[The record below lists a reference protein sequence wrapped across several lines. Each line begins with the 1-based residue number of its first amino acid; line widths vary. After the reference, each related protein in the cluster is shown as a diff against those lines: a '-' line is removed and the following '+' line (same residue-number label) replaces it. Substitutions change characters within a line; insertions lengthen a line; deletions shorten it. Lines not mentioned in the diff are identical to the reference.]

1 MSFNVCHLDILASV
15 IEELNI
21 SGMEHTSVPHNASA
35 WALEPKTRPLVVSSA
50 PYKSPPPGFVTI
62 KVHSVAVNPIDWI
75 NQDQDVFK
83 SQYPTIY
90 GFDIAGTI
98 EKVGEGVRL
107 LQAGWRVIAQAGPS
121 SNDSSRGA
129 FQKYVVVSQ
138 DAVAELP
145 KEIAFERGVVLP
157 LGISTA
163 AAEFLTVHV
172 LSVWGGGS
180 SVGSCAIQMANASG
194 AEIFTTASRRNFDYV
209 KSLGATKVFDYHD
222 DDVEDQIVDA
232 LKTKTLAGVYH
243 AAGADGAVQTCARIA
258 DQSTGKALVV
268 TVKGVPDAG
277 IPCAVRVKAITSS
290 SIFKDGNHIGPCI
303 WRKYL
308 PAALARGTL
317 VPKPDPLIVGNGLRS
332 VQLGLDKQK
341 AGVSAKKV
349 VVNQIDED
357 SSHELEMELL
367 APASSQKS

>member
-1 MSFNVCHLDILASV
+1 MYSSHSTRRYTDSILLVQLKRSEKAYDYCKQGG
-15 IEELNI
+15 EL
-21 SGMEHTSVPHNASA
+21 SRKLVP
-35 WALEPKTRPLVVSSA
+35 LPTTRPAERSRNMLSSH
-50 PYKSPPPGFVTI
+50 KMRSRSSPRRSHLRGA
-62 KVHSVAVNPIDWI
+62 S
-75 NQDQDVFK
+75 
-83 SQYPTIY
+83 
-90 GFDIAGTI
+90 
-98 EKVGEGVRL
+98 
-107 LQAGWRVIAQAGPS
+107 
-121 SNDSSRGA
+121 SSRSA
-129 FQKYVVVSQ
+129 SQ
-138 DAVAELP
+138 LQQLYSIKRTSFRYLFP
-145 KEIAFERGVVLP
+145 VLK
-157 LGISTA
+157 GCQ
-163 AAEFLTVHV
+163 EFLTVHV

-258 DQSTGKALVV
+258 DQSTGRALVV